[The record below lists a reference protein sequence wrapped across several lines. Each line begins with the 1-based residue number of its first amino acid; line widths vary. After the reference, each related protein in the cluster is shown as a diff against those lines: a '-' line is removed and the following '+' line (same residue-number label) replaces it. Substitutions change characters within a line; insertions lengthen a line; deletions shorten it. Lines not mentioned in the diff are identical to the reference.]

1 MAFVTLT
8 LSCVTAEVALA
19 SREMGRVELHH
30 LVTRVSLEHGL
41 DPQLVHSV
49 VTVESGY
56 NARAVSPKGALGL
69 MQLMPATA
77 RVLRVSNA
85 FDPEENVRGGVQWLG
100 RLLER
105 FNGNVVLALA
115 AYNAGEGA
123 VLRYGG
129 VPPYRETR
137 QYVSRI
143 MRLYTG
149 EPFEW
154 STSRPNPVRLIRDR
168 SSGRVVITNSGT
180 STKTTR
186 ATLGGGF
193 GE

>member
-1 MAFVTLT
+1 MAFV
-8 LSCVTAEVALA
+8 LSAVPCETALA
-19 SREMGRVELHH
+19 SRGMAGPEIRQ

-56 NARAVSPKGALGL
+56 NVRAVSPKGALGL

-77 RVLRVSNA
+77 RQLRVRNA
-85 FDPEENVRGGVQWLG
+85 FDPEQNVRGGVRWLG

-105 FNGNVVLALA
+105 FNGDVVLALA

-137 QYVSRI
+137 QYVARI
-143 MRLYTG
+143 MQLYTG
-149 EPFEW
+149 EPFDW
-154 STSRPNPVRLIRDR
+154 TKGRVNPVRLVREHG
-168 SSGRVVITNSGT
+168 SGRVVITNSGFGQ
-180 STKTTR
+180 SPTR
-186 ATLGGGF
+186 TTLGGGF
-193 GE
+193 GD